1 MDRKKMTNGLEEF
14 YLFKDLKGEATDT
27 EESASCKAFADYLLS
42 RF

>member
-1 MDRKKMTNGLEEF
+1 MTNGLEEF

-27 EESASCKAFADYLLS
+27 EGSASCKAFADYLLS